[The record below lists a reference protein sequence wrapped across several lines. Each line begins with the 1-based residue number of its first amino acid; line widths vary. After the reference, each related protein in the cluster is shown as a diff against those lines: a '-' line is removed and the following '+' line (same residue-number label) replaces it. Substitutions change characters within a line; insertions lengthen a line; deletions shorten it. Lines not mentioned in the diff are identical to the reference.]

1 MHLTRP
7 RDLVVAAV
15 AGFAVVYLLFQ
26 LSYGDLPELPLFA
39 GVTFAVLA
47 VAEAALALSIRS
59 RIRSGRVRGDAVGIA
74 RAVALA
80 KASSLAGAF
89 LGGGWLAAFGYVFP
103 RRDELV
109 AAVSD
114 SRSAVVGVV
123 SSVLLVAA
131 GLWLEH
137 SCRTPPEKPGQQTG

>member
-1 MHLTRP
+1 MHFTRS

-15 AGFAVVYLLFQ
+15 LGLALVYLLFQ
-26 LSYGDLPELPLFA
+26 VAYGTLPPLPLLA
-39 GVTFAVLA
+39 GATFALLA
-47 VAEAALALSIRS
+47 AIEAGMAFSVRS
-59 RIRSGRVRGDAVGIA
+59 RVRAGRVRSAVGIA

-80 KASSLAGAF
+80 KASSMAGAF
-89 LGGGWLAAFGYVFP
+89 LGGGWVAAFVYVFP

-114 SRSAVVGVV
+114 TRSAVVGVV

-137 SCRTPPEKPGQQTG
+137 CCRTPPENHRGTTG